1 VEHGGISSYLVIR
14 KPVTPGVDEFQRE
27 REFVGSEV
35 PPEGTNVAYG
45 SDPFRHALAILE

>member
-1 VEHGGISSYLVIR
+1 MSS
-14 KPVTPGVDEFQRE
+14 RE